1 MKLSQ
6 ALAPSRI
13 IPAMAAK
20 NRWEAIEE
28 LLNAMVADGAVP
40 VDKRQEALDGLLA
53 REKSIS
59 TGIGFGIAIPHAST
73 PATRQVALAVGL
85 SHDGIQFDALDGKPV
100 HIVVLFLVPSP
111 QHQDHLKTLATI
123 SRLLNQKGF
132 RKELEK
138 AKTAEEIFQ
147 VFTSRDK

>member
-1 MKLSQ
+1 
-6 ALAPSRI
+6 
-13 IPAMAAK
+13 MAAK

-28 LLNAMVADGAVP
+28 LLNAMVADGTVSG
-40 VDKRQEALDGLLA
+40 DKRQEALDGLLT

-73 PATRQVALAVGL
+73 PAAKQVALAVGL
-85 SHDGIQFDALDGKPV
+85 SKGGIQFDALDGKPV

-138 AKTAEEIFQ
+138 AKTAEEIYQ

>member
-6 ALAPSRI
+6 ALAPSRV
-13 IPAMAAK
+13 IPSMAAK

-28 LLNAMVADGAVP
+28 LLNAMVGDGAVVP
-40 VDKRQEALDGLLA
+40 EKRQEVLDALIT

-73 PATRQVALAVGL
+73 PAIKQVALAAGL
-85 SHDGIQFDALDGKPV
+85 SKPGIQFDALDGQPV
-100 HIVVLFLVPSP
+100 NIVVLLLVPSP
-111 QHQDHLKTLATI
+111 QHQEHLKTLAVI

-132 RKELEK
+132 RKELDK
-138 AKTAEEIFQ
+138 AKTAEE
-147 VFTSRDK
+147 VFKVFSSKDK